1 MPAFEFVVIKP
12 LRMGERLL
20 EPGETTL
27 EPNRWSAR
35 IQQVYLD
42 GGYIRHGQVVDAEF
56 EQEPAF
62 TGAPQGYEDREPS
75 KDHPSTELAFEKSR
89 AWRCWNCRRLCHLPG
104 DLGEQVMWQCWGCYQ
119 QQTIAQVTG
128 QQHPT
133 NVSEEM
139 TRRGLANDP
148 TDNQQGA
155 LGATEAQSRLSSMTE
170 TGWKTCKE
178 PNCIRPLDHSG
189 NHRNEQLREW
199 ERKPDSR
206 PVRTPGYNG
215 ISLDA
220 RSPIDPNE
228 PVPGRRVS
236 DALR

>member
-12 LRMGERLL
+12 LRMGDRTM

-35 IQQVYLD
+35 TLKVYVD
-42 GGYIRHGQVVDAEF
+42 GGYLHYGQVVDAEF
-56 EQEPAF
+56 EQATNF
-62 TGAPQGYEDREPS
+62 TGTPPGYEEREPS
-75 KDHPSTELAFEKSR
+75 QDHPSTELAFEGSKG
-89 AWRCWNCRRLCHLPG
+89 WRCWNCRRLCHLPD
-104 DLGEQVMWQCWGCYQ
+104 DLGEQVMWQCWSCNQ
-119 QQTIAQVTG
+119 QQTIAQVAD

-133 NVSEEM
+133 NVTEEAVK
-139 TRRGLANDP
+139 RGLAQDP
-148 TDNQQGA
+148 VDAHSSFDRSGM
-155 LGATEAQSRLSSMTE
+155 SSME
-170 TGWKTCKE
+170 KTCKE

-206 PVRTPGYNG
+206 PVWAGAYTG

-220 RSPIDPNE
+220 RAPIDPKH
-228 PVPGRRVS
+228 PIPGRR
-236 DALR
+236 